1 MKRKLLQMRGDQELE
16 EQGGRGVEGI
26 ENKRKSR
33 CLTQMHQLLM
43 INIIFMYFEHVLI
56 KDRNICDYI

>member
-26 ENKRKSR
+26 ENKRKSKG
-33 CLTQMHQLLM
+33 LTQMHQLLM